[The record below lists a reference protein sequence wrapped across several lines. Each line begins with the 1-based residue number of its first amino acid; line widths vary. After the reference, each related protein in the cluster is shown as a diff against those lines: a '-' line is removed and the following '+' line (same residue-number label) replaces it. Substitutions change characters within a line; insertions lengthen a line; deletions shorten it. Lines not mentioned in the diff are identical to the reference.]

1 MKRLFY
7 LFSMLI
13 IFLFLSCASTIKVV
27 RADCDSVL
35 KKNEGYVVLRIINP
49 TANKIMDD
57 FFDVN
62 GNRRE
67 GIEPMHLNSDLTI
80 KKAPF
85 SFSELFVANSESNQ
99 IVVLKA
105 KKGTYGITKV
115 GKNTEYFNPYAF
127 KVLPG
132 VVNYAGDIKIDM
144 VQGRYVFVWNKI
156 RDYYDLSVEDNF
168 IEIKALKTNSAVLN
182 CCSEYEF
189 VNQAKIT
196 EKMKPLFCEV
206 KRIE

>member
-67 GIEPMHLNSDLTI
+67 GIEPLHLNSDLII

-144 VQGRYVFVWNKI
+144 VQGIYVFVWNKI

-168 IEIKALKTNSAVLN
+168 IEIKALKTNSAFLS

>member
-49 TANKIMDD
+49 TANKIIDD

-105 KKGTYGITKV
+105 KKGTYVI
-115 GKNTEYFNPYAF
+115 
-127 KVLPG
+127 
-132 VVNYAGDIKIDM
+132 VN
-144 VQGRYVFVWNKI
+144 I
-156 RDYYDLSVEDNF
+156 R
-168 IEIKALKTNSAVLN
+168 
-182 CCSEYEF
+182 
-189 VNQAKIT
+189 
-196 EKMKPLFCEV
+196 
-206 KRIE
+206 

>member
-1 MKRLFY
+1 
-7 LFSMLI
+7 MLI

-67 GIEPMHLNSDLTI
+67 GIEPLHLNSDLII
-80 KKAPF
+80 KKSPF

-144 VQGRYVFVWNKI
+144 VQGIYVFVWNKI
-156 RDYYDLSVEDNF
+156 KDYYDLSVEDNF
-168 IEIKALKTNSAVLN
+168 IEIKALKTNSAVLS

>member
-67 GIEPMHLNSDLTI
+67 GIEPLHLNSDLII
-80 KKAPF
+80 KKSPF

-144 VQGRYVFVWNKI
+144 VQGIYVFVWNKI
-156 RDYYDLSVEDNF
+156 KDYYDLSVEDNF
-168 IEIKALKTNSAVLN
+168 IEIKALKTNSAVLS

>member
-67 GIEPMHLNSDLTI
+67 GIEPLHLNSDLII
-80 KKAPF
+80 KKSPF

-144 VQGRYVFVWNKI
+144 VQGIYVFVWNKI

-168 IEIKALKTNSAVLN
+168 IEIKALKTNSAVLS